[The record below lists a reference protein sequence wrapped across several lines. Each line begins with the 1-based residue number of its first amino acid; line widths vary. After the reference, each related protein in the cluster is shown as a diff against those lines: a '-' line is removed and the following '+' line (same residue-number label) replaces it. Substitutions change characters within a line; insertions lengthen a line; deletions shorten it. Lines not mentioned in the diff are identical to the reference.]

1 METKVELKETLEL
14 IKSIEIL
21 GKATKKILADGKVNF
36 QDAPVAL
43 ELIKE
48 IEPIIEGFKEVKDI
62 SVEAKDLDE
71 QELITLG
78 LALFNTYKSIKNA

>member
-1 METKVELKETLEL
+1 MEKVEIKESLEL
-14 IKSIEIL
+14 VKSIEIL

-48 IEPIIEGFKEVKDI
+48 IEPIIEGFKDLNQLDDEV
-62 SVEAKDLDE
+62 KDLDE
-71 QELITLG
+71 QELVQLG
-78 LALFNTYKSIKNA
+78 LAVFNTYKSIKNA